1 MNSHCLTATGYLR
14 TSNEVNGPS
23 WCWSTGDNVIIFVP
37 ISVNVAQRRRRSIN
51 WPQPRETAFFSFL
64 IRHKP
69 RPSCVWNQVM
79 REIRVNE
86 TAQCR
91 SLWSVPHG
99 YDTGLILQLDRPDVE
114 AGQQQTADF
123 LWFLCFEFFV
133 FFFEDDVVHL
143 RRARTC
149 SPEDGTFNRNCVCAL
164 LGLAWF
170 CITALGRIHNRLVN
184 SHFMLVDNVQM
195 MTSSAKLKPCS
206 CKEWAANQTNLSDP
220 KRCNKRQH

>member
-1 MNSHCLTATGYLR
+1 MADTGTEVLHLYHSFPLLYKYSTRFHSYHFTGIHWMNSHCLTATGYLR

-79 REIRVNE
+79 REIRANE

-99 YDTGLILQLDRPDVE
+99 YDTGLILRLDRPDVE

-133 FFFEDDVVHL
+133 FFL
-143 RRARTC
+143 K
-149 SPEDGTFNRNCVCAL
+149 
-164 LGLAWF
+164 
-170 CITALGRIHNRLVN
+170 
-184 SHFMLVDNVQM
+184 M
-195 MTSSAKLKPCS
+195 M
-206 CKEWAANQTNLSDP
+206 
-220 KRCNKRQH
+220 